1 MLPTRRK
8 RTVHKEIVS
17 LLLRDNIRG
26 VYYSY
31 ILFINLTVVDL
42 GEGSRS
48 TEESDESEDEEL
60 AALDITED

>member
-1 MLPTRRK
+1 M
-8 RTVHKEIVS
+8 HKEIVS

-26 VYYSY
+26 VHYSCV
-31 ILFINLTVVDL
+31 FINLTVVDL
-42 GEGSRS
+42 GEGLRS